1 MQLNQDEISKRIKV
15 ALSTIKNTYGAED
28 GEYSVN
34 LFASHHLNE
43 IEVGYWEKHLGIA
56 DIKES
61 QILDI
66 LVLRSY
72 WRDDENGIDIFDFTI
87 PENITDYIISVHF
100 NKNGQIEEI
109 SMES

>member
-43 IEVGYWEKHLGIA
+43 
-56 DIKES
+56 
-61 QILDI
+61 
-66 LVLRSY
+66 
-72 WRDDENGIDIFDFTI
+72 
-87 PENITDYIISVHF
+87 
-100 NKNGQIEEI
+100 
-109 SMES
+109 MES